1 MVTAFWVE
9 PSQLVEGA
17 RMNKQNQLSLR
28 HRAHKLV
35 SDRKGV
41 DKENTCKE
49 SSYLY
54 VWSWEDA
61 NSAMVFTFE
70 PVLVNLL
77 VNVNNISFLQRKFPV
92 NNTSTPSELHWRRTD
107 VVFFC
112 PAIPRYQGV
121 HQHVDTH
128 HVPHKAQAK
137 CWELLCSYCD
147 VQDLSCSLGTLSKK
161 LACEGPNNHILSR
174 MNGVKLKPNMTLA
187 TFHVGYDEQPSIPV
201 LKQSCHKSLPKR
213 LMILIWAS
221 LLIRLTYSHGEVDPA
236 MITLMVS
243 L

>member
-1 MVTAFWVE
+1 MAFWVE

-17 RMNKQNQLSLR
+17 RMNKWNQLSLR
-28 HRAHKLV
+28 HEAHKLA
-35 SDRKGV
+35 SGRKGV

-112 PAIPRYQGV
+112 PATPRYQGV
-121 HQHVDTH
+121 HQHVDTR
-128 HVPHKAQAK
+128 HVLPNAQPK
-137 CWELLCSYCD
+137 CWESLCSYCD
-147 VQDLSCSLGTLSKK
+147 VQDLSCSLGILSKK
-161 LACEGPNNHILSR
+161 LACEITMYSPEWMGSSSSQIWHWLLS
-174 MNGVKLKPNMTLA
+174 MLDMMSSPQFLFWNS
-187 TFHVGYDEQPSIPV
+187 HVTSIFSKDTHDFN
-201 LKQSCHKSLPKR
+201 LS
-213 LMILIWAS
+213 
-221 LLIRLTYSHGEVDPA
+221 
-236 MITLMVS
+236 
-243 L
+243 

>member
-1 MVTAFWVE
+1 MAFWVE
-9 PSQLVEGA
+9 PSQLVEGT
-17 RMNKQNQLSLR
+17 RMNKQNQLSLI
-28 HRAHKLV
+28 HEAHKLV
-35 SDRKGV
+35 SGRKGA
-41 DKENTCKE
+41 DKENTCKG

-77 VNVNNISFLQRKFPV
+77 INVNNISFLQRKFPV

-107 VVFFC
+107 VFFFC
-112 PAIPRYQGV
+112 PATPRYQGV

-128 HVPHKAQAK
+128 HAPPKAQAN

-147 VQDLSCSLGTLSKK
+147 VQDFSCSLGILLKK
-161 LACEGPNNHILSR
+161 LACEGPNNHMLSR
-174 MNGVKLKPNMTLA
+174 SNGVKLKSNMTLA
-187 TFHVGYDEQPSIPV
+187 TFHAGYDE
-201 LKQSCHKSLPKR
+201 H
-213 LMILIWAS
+213 
-221 LLIRLTYSHGEVDPA
+221 PA

-243 L
+243 LW